1 MCRYVTDL
9 KTASSSSC
17 GLFVAPMTSTRSSP
31 PDCTWNQEAA
41 KHQATVT
48 TQVSTRWST
57 STVETTVTLT
67 PSNSTR
73 NSVLSLREASCS
85 PSLLSHSKLSTS
97 SRHNMTKDEMRE
109 LGRYQPL
116 CWRHLQPTG
125 QAVQTNK
132 DDGRLQFSGHCKQR
146 PHKLLSLS
154 HLRWEVRK
162 KIRHYM
168 YDTISSFV

>member
-31 PDCTWNQEAA
+31 PDCTWNQEAE
-41 KHQATVT
+41 QT
-48 TQVSTRWST
+48 SGSCDNPRFSSRWST

-97 SRHNMTKDEMRE
+97 SRRNMTKDEMRE

-125 QAVQTNK
+125 QAVRTNK
-132 DDGRLQFSGHCKQR
+132 DDWRLQFSGHCKQR
-146 PHKLLSLS
+146 PHKLLSFS
-154 HLRWEVRK
+154 HLRWEVRN
-162 KIRHYM
+162 KI
-168 YDTISSFV
+168 